1 MGFFASVE
9 GTATIRAQ
17 ARAFVAA
24 FVRRIETGLLPHAP
38 RWRCQYRVTHQ
49 GADGLRFR
57 ATDWWTAI
65 NVGLNEVELAVAP
78 GGRVHYAIQYWR
90 WAGYALVLSGAIGV
104 ALIAAFLVFDIRDYI
119 VRHPRSS
126 IPGLSTEQNV
136 AIGWVMALF
145 WGFAWPW
152 ILIALHRR
160 PLRRLMNQIVAEV
173 DAAAMQ

>member
-38 RWRCQYRVTHQ
+38 RWRCQYRVTRE
-49 GADGLRFR
+49 GVDGLRFR
-57 ATDWWTAI
+57 AADWWTAL
-65 NVGLNEVELAVAP
+65 NVGLNDVELAVAP
-78 GGRVHYAIQYWR
+78 DGRVHYAIRYRR
-90 WAGYALVLSGAIGV
+90 WASYALALCGV
-104 ALIAAFLVFDIRDYI
+104 FGVIFITVFLTFDIRDYI

-152 ILIALHRR
+152 ILIALHKR
-160 PLRRLMNQIVAEV
+160 PLRRLMDQIVAEV
-173 DAAAMQ
+173 DAAAMK

>member
-1 MGFFASVE
+1 MEFFASVE

-38 RWRCQYRVTHQ
+38 RWRCQYRVTRE
-49 GADGLRFR
+49 GADGLRFQ

-65 NVGLNEVELAVAP
+65 NVGLNDVELAVAP
-78 GGRVHYAIQYWR
+78 GGRVHYVIRYRR
-90 WAGYALVLSGAIGV
+90 WAGYALALSGTIGV

-119 VRHPRSS
+119 VRHPRSA

-136 AIGWVMALF
+136 AIGWVMVLF